1 MAYNNGYG
9 QMFNGN
15 MSQPQNF
22 QQQNVQPL
30 FPQPQGNVYNIN
42 STLEVANVPCGAGI
56 SVALCMN
63 EKCMYIKSLQNGSP
77 MFWAYKIIPYDENQK
92 TNEQVQ
98 TQEKPNLSE
107 QFMKYDARF
116 DNIENQIGE
125 IKTAMNNK
133 GGDWK
138 I

>member
-1 MAYNNGYG
+1 M
-9 QMFNGN
+9 
-15 MSQPQNF
+15 
-22 QQQNVQPL
+22 
-30 FPQPQGNVYNIN
+30 
-42 STLEVANVPCGAGI
+42 
-56 SVALCMN
+56 ALCMN
-63 EKCMYIKSLQNGSP
+63 EKCMYIKSLQNGNP

-125 IKTAMNNK
+125 IKSTISNK

>member
-9 QMFNGN
+9 QMFNNN

-42 STLEVANVPCGAGI
+42 STLEVANIPCGAGI

-63 EKCMYIKSLQNGSP
+63 EKCMYIKSLQNGNP

-92 TNEQVQ
+92 CNEQVQ
-98 TQEKPNLSE
+98 TQENPNLSE
-107 QFMKYDARF
+107 RFMKYDARF